1 MVDLPMKKGTILIVD
16 DEPNVQ
22 WFISKTVQPMG
33 YETLTAGSG
42 MEALKLIQECGEK
55 IDLVLLDLR
64 MPGMG
69 GIEVLKSIRK
79 HQPELAVIVLTALHE
94 KKDECE
100 RIGVE
105 AFMKKPYSLED
116 LYSQIERVA
125 EKKSFDRDGVQ
136 IDPGYMPCARIL
148 VVDDEVEVCELLR
161 LSLTEYIQDCAF
173 DVRTAKSGDEALRL
187 SLDFEPQICIIDIKM
202 PFMWGDELVQRFKN
216 GEGKAPKDFV
226 IYTSVTEPK
235 EVERAR
241 RLGHKF
247 LSKPTNLEAL
257 VEVLKKICVR
267 HGFLKK
273 QNV

>member
-1 MVDLPMKKGTILIVD
+1 MVDLPLKKGTILIVD

-94 KKDECE
+94 KKEECE

-136 IDPGYMPCARIL
+136 IDPGYIPCARIL
-148 VVDDEVEVCELLR
+148 VVDDETEVCELLR
-161 LSLTEYIQDCAF
+161 LSLTEDIQDCAF

-187 SLDFEPQICIIDIKM
+187 SLEFEPQIGIIDIKM
-202 PFMWGDELVQRFKN
+202 PFMWGDELVQRFKK

-273 QNV
+273 SG